1 MFFIWTSCFIPH
13 LKGNSTPFFY
23 WISSYLACSFHL
35 NMVCF
40 QFIPCQYLNNQRLF
54 SWFRM
59 DFFFVHMVFSFP
71 WYLTEQHM
79 PGLSQSENTE
89 VDPEKLHA
97 RLEVLSIFFIVN
109 LFILYL
115 MLFELLFLLTNNIV
129 LYNTESILLNYLGI
143 DWSALQYIVTWTSDF
158 DL

>member
-1 MFFIWTSCFIPH
+1 
-13 LKGNSTPFFY
+13 
-23 WISSYLACSFHL
+23 
-35 NMVCF
+35 
-40 QFIPCQYLNNQRLF
+40 
-54 SWFRM
+54 
-59 DFFFVHMVFSFP
+59 
-71 WYLTEQHM
+71 M

-143 DWSALQYIVTWTSDF
+143 D
-158 DL
+158 